1 MRATCPECG
10 AQAHIAAM
18 FAEEDGKRLAL
29 VIADM
34 PRELGRAVLGYLGL
48 FKPAKTALRLARA
61 AKLAQEVADL
71 VAAGSVCKD
80 ERSGVRR
87 PAGPALWA
95 AGIEQMLT
103 ARASLVLPLESHG
116 YLRAV
121 VFGLADKADAAQERQ
136 REEDARVG
144 KHLRSAS
151 GTTPSPHQETPLE
164 RQLAWIARTLDM
176 GGLTPEEA
184 EEEREKA
191 YAKHGRPGEQSR

>member
-10 AQAHIAAM
+10 AQAHISAM
-18 FAEEDGKRLAL
+18 FAEDDGKRLAMVAAGL
-29 VIADM
+29 
-34 PRELGRAVLGYLGL
+34 PPELGRAVLAYLGL

-61 AKLAQEVADL
+61 VKLAQEVADL

-87 PAGPALWA
+87 PASPAQWV
-95 AGIEQMLT
+95 AGIEQML
-103 ARASLVLPLESHG
+103 AQRSGLSLPLESHG

-144 KHLRSAS
+144 KHLRSSS
-151 GTTPSPHQETPLE
+151 GTTPSPHKESPLQ
-164 RQLAWIARTLDM
+164 RQLAWIAQM
-176 GGLTPEEA
+176 EGLGQFSPEQA
-184 EEEREKA
+184 ESERQA
-191 YAKHGRPGEQSR
+191 ARSRHGDAQ

>member
-10 AQAHIAAM
+10 AQAHITAM
-18 FAEEDGKRLAL
+18 FVEDDGKRLA
-29 VIADM
+29 VAVAGM
-34 PRELGRAVLGYLGL
+34 PPELGRAVLGYLGL

-87 PAGPALWA
+87 PAGSALWA

-121 VFGLADKADAAQERQ
+121 VYGLADKADAAQERQ

-144 KHLRSAS
+144 KHLRTSS
-151 GTTPSPHQETPLE
+151 GITPSSHQETPLE
-164 RQLAWIARTLDM
+164 RQLAWIARTLEM
-176 GGLTPEEA
+176 GGLNAEEA
-184 EEEREKA
+184 QAEREKA
-191 YAKHGRPGEQSR
+191 YAKHGSPNG